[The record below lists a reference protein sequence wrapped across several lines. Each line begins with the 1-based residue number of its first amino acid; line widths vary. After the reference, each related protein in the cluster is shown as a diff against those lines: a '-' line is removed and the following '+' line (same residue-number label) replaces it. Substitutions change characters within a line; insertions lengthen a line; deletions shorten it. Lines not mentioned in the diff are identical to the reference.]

1 MIIKKLNGLFHK
13 HSRWLFGGFTVV
25 IIVSFLG
32 FLTPGQFG
40 CDFSDPE
47 SHEFGVAFG
56 KPVTYRD
63 LREMGR
69 NVQIINHVM
78 SGVSNREID
87 VQNLFGPYC
96 LLQAA
101 ERMGIVASDKEVAE
115 MLRQM
120 PTLQKDGKFS
130 MELYNEMLA
139 GYQKAG
145 ISAEE
150 FNNAIRMMVM
160 LNKLDREIAA
170 GVVVTPGEV
179 ESFYRR
185 LYGKYRIKGA
195 LFNADTFKDKV
206 PRDARK
212 MQEFFEKN
220 RSEYVIQAKLSAL
233 VVAFPYAGFRAE
245 AANAATA
252 AELEKFYKANTALFD
267 DKDGKTQEYAKV
279 AGEVKKKFIE
289 ARSRDLATRRA
300 YDFASAAYEAV
311 GEAENK
317 VEVFRE
323 LARKGKL
330 DIIETGRFDIDAT
343 VVGKIN
349 SPVLIRQLGAA
360 LNAGNPVT
368 NAVPGD
374 DAAYV
379 GFTLGQ
385 IAARPAM
392 LNEVAKQLNDDYVAA
407 ESLKLARE
415 AAKADLDRIKALK
428 PAERAKAFAALK
440 NCKVEEFEAS
450 VSQMPPA
457 GFEYAMQAAV
467 RLHPGELTPVVDT
480 PNGAAIAELLE
491 RIPADM
497 KEFEA
502 KKALYTGIF
511 RQRKEQMAR
520 LAFEEELGSQCY
532 LLEQQQPQQ

>member
-47 SHEFGVAFG
+47 AHEFGVAFG

-63 LREMGR
+63 LREIGR
-69 NVQIINHVM
+69 NVRIINYVM
-78 SGVSNREID
+78 SGMDNREID
-87 VQNLFGPYC
+87 IQNLFQPYC

-101 ERMGIVASDKEVAE
+101 KRMGIVASDKEVAE

-120 PTLQKDGKFS
+120 PAFRENGKFS
-130 MELYNEMLA
+130 MELYNKMLA
-139 GYQKAG
+139 EYQKG
-145 ISAEE
+145 GVSAEE
-150 FNNAIRMMVM
+150 FNNAIRMMVV
-160 LNKLDREIAA
+160 LNKLDREISA

-185 LYGKYRIKGA
+185 LYGNFRIKSA
-195 LFNADTFKDKV
+195 LFSADAFKDKV
-206 PRDARK
+206 VKDAKK

-220 RSEYVIQAKLSAL
+220 RSEYVIQAQLSAL
-233 VVAFPYAGFRAE
+233 VVAFPYSEFKAE
-245 AANAATA
+245 AGKAATA

-267 DKDGKTQEYAKV
+267 DKDGKKQEYAKV
-279 AGEVKKKFIE
+279 AGEVKTKFIE
-289 ARSRDLATRRA
+289 ARCRDLATRRA

-317 VEVFRE
+317 AEIFRE
-323 LARKGKL
+323 QARKNGL
-330 DIIETGRFDIDAT
+330 DIVETGRFSIDAA
-343 VVGKIN
+343 VAGKIN
-349 SPVLIRQLGAA
+349 SPALIRQLGAA

-374 DAAYV
+374 NAAYV
-379 GFTLGQ
+379 GFTLEQ
-385 IAARPAM
+385 LAARPAK
-392 LNEVAKQLNDDYVAA
+392 LNEVARQLNDDYVSA
-407 ESLKLARE
+407 EALKLAR
-415 AAKADLDRIKALK
+415 AAAQAALDKIKAQK
-428 PAERAKAFAALK
+428 TPAERAGAFAALK
-440 NCKVEEFEAS
+440 NCRIEEFEAS
-450 VSQMPPA
+450 VSRMPPA

-467 RLHPGELTPVVDT
+467 RLHPGEFSPVVDT
-480 PNGAAIAELLE
+480 PDGAVIAELLE
-491 RIPADM
+491 RVPADM

-502 KKALYTGIF
+502 KKALYTDIF

-520 LAFEEELGSQCY
+520 IAFGENLNSQCY
-532 LLEQQQPQQ
+532 LLEQQPQR